1 MMISISMKKRSK
13 SNQISKNDFE
23 NAQTFVSYDEAKRWH
38 KLFFNV

>member
-1 MMISISMKKRSK
+1 MKKRSK

-23 NAQTFVSYDEAKRWH
+23 DVKKIVSYDEAKRWH

>member
-1 MMISISMKKRSK
+1 MKMSISMKKCSK

-23 NAQTFVSYDEAKRWH
+23 NVKKCVFYDETKRWH